1 MRLQTLVI
9 AILLF
14 SVTIVVM
21 SNALVSVNTT
31 YQDDTTTID
40 TSRFNQLE
48 EINSTVVD
56 IKNELQAKNDT
67 NIIEDTF
74 NAFVKSGFTTAKL
87 VFGVIP
93 LTNEIMVAT
102 AEVIPIPPVVTF
114 ALVTLVVALV
124 VFTFISAIFK
134 WRL

>member
-124 VFTFISAIFK
+124 VFTFIRAIFK